1 MKQRLNILDLKSVV
15 SELQELLEF
24 RLQNIYDISERI
36 FQFKFSSSGRK
47 EYLLVE
53 CGSRIHLTRY
63 VRETAALPSQFC
75 AKLRKHLK
83 NRQLVSLKHIC
94 NDRIVYLG
102 FGRSNETKELF
113 KAQYYLIFEFYAS
126 GNIILADENMKI
138 LFLYRMVVFGD
149 KRKQFSVGE
158 IYHVSSSIS
167 QDEAEMTKDSLL
179 SLIHTLKDKYIT
191 FSDDVS
197 SKNIFSLSV
206 CKKALKKGKTLKD
219 FPLKK
224 FISWELSGYGNSL
237 IEHIIRDAN
246 IDPDMKLDEF
256 YSNLES
262 INMDDLLLS
271 FKKADDIIRKCREN
285 PVTGYIVEKKEP
297 IKVKSENLNNIQAE
311 STLDYIRI
319 YLDFN
324 PFIPKQFSDN
334 PDYSIIAYDNYNSC
348 IDMFFSSLES
358 QKFDMKLKHQE
369 DLAYR
374 RLQATKEELQKK
386 IDDLKKIQN
395 ISIQKAVAIEEN
407 LEIVDETIKAVN
419 DCLLQSMDWND
430 IAKLIEN
437 EKEYGNPAAKI
448 ISLPLKL
455 KLNTIT
461 IKLSSV
467 RSDDAFEQGQDSNL
481 FHIQKDRT
489 ETLDIDIKLSMNA
502 WANARDYY
510 DKKKLASIKEKKT
523 VAASFKAL
531 KNAERKIKFDL
542 KKSAGQEKKKIV
554 PMRTLRWFEK
564 FLWFI
569 SSDGYL
575 VLGGR
580 DSLQDKILIKDHFF
594 ENDIYVHADLKDAS
608 VVIIK
613 NMHDS
618 LFVPPSTLSQAGAF
632 SISKSNAW
640 TSKIVTSAWWVR
652 YDQVI
657 KHEDVE
663 EQSLIEVFTIQGKKN
678 FLPPS
683 QLILG
688 YGILWVVD
696 EDSKVRRLKNKLSE
710 NNQNNSLINITL
722 NQEATFVTEKIID
735 LSLNHEEK
743 KVDITDTLDK
753 SFIDN
758 FEESSN
764 QNNPLIYLK
773 DTLIEKPLEEIE
785 NESKYNLE
793 EYHEPLSLESKKI
806 ISDICTIYQK
816 IEKKRMSFKERRDIK
831 NMQMKTRKTKENPE
845 KTKENPEK
853 TKENPGKTKV
863 NSGNTKDQNSES
875 LNIKVGTEI
884 SNSKPLDTNKTKENG
899 NLLSTNVRGKKGK
912 IKKIMLKYADQDEN
926 DRILRMKLLGSNIS
940 SEKKDLKEN
949 KKSIVNKKHKAN
961 KDIKNTGGNNNY
973 NNKKEIFQNNSEKK
987 NNHLLVKENIKVP
1000 NNKEKNYEI
1009 NLDAFVPFPLS
1020 DDVLVEAIPICAP
1033 YSSMAKY
1040 KYKIKLQ
1047 PGSTKKGKA
1056 IRSIIA
1062 YWNALPIDLLC
1073 EDDEKV
1079 FPREREL
1086 IQSLKDSELLSPV
1099 YIPTLKTM
1107 MGKSKNDIFSKTNR
1121 RKHF

>member
-24 RLQNIYDISERI
+24 RVQNIYDVSERT
-36 FQFKFSSSGRK
+36 FQFKFSLSGRK

-63 VRETAALPSQFC
+63 ARETATLPSQFC

-83 NRQLVSLKHIC
+83 NRRLMSLKHIC

-102 FGRSNETKELF
+102 FGRSNEATELF

-138 LFLYRMVVFGD
+138 LFLYRMVIFGD

-158 IYHVSSSIS
+158 IYPLSFNIS
-167 QDEAEMTKDSLL
+167 QDETEMTKDNLL
-179 SLIHTLKDKYIT
+179 SLIETLKNKYIT
-191 FSDDVS
+191 LSDDVS
-197 SKNIFSLSV
+197 SKNISSLSV

-224 FISWELSGYGNSL
+224 LISWELSSYGNSL

-246 IDPDMKLDEF
+246 IDPDMKIDDF

-262 INMDDLLLS
+262 INMDDLLSS
-271 FKKADDIIRKCREN
+271 FKRADDIIRKCKEG
-285 PVTGYIVEKKEP
+285 PIVGYIVKKKEP
-297 IKVKSENLNNIQAE
+297 IKVRSENFSNIQAE
-311 STLDYIRI
+311 STSNYIEI
-319 YLDFN
+319 YVDFN
-324 PFIPKQFSDN
+324 PFIPKHFSDN
-334 PDYSIIAYDNYNSC
+334 SDYSIVAYDNYNSC

-369 DLAYR
+369 DLAYK
-374 RLQATKEELQKK
+374 RLQATKDELQKK

-395 ISIQKAVAIEEN
+395 ISIQKAIAIEEN

-467 RSDDAFEQGQDSNL
+467 CSDNIFEQRQDSNS
-481 FHIQKDRT
+481 FHIQKDRIK
-489 ETLDIDIKLSMNA
+489 TLDIDIKLSMNA

-510 DKKKLASIKEKKT
+510 DKKKIASIKEKKT
-523 VAASFKAL
+523 IAASSKAL

-542 KKSAGQEKKKIV
+542 KKSTGQEKKKIV

-575 VLGGR
+575 ILGGR
-580 DSLQDKILIKDHFF
+580 DSLQDKILIKDHFLK
-594 ENDIYVHADLKDAS
+594 NDIFVHADLEDAS

-618 LFVPPSTLSQAGAF
+618 LFVPPNTLSQAGAF

-640 TSKIVTSAWWVR
+640 TSKIITSAWWVR

-657 KHEDVE
+657 KHEDVDE
-663 EQSLIEVFTIQGKKN
+663 RSLVELFTIQGKKN

-696 EDSKVRRLKNKLSE
+696 EDSKMRRLKNKLSE
-710 NNQNNSLINITL
+710 DNQNDLLTDTL
-722 NQEATFVTEKIID
+722 LDQEVAFVTEKIID
-735 LSLNHEEK
+735 LSLNHEEE
-743 KVDITDTLDK
+743 KVDITDTMDM

-758 FEESSN
+758 CEESNN
-764 QNNPLIYLK
+764 QKNPLIHLK
-773 DTLIEKPLEEIE
+773 DTLIENPLEKIE

-793 EYHEPLSLESKKI
+793 EYHEPPSLESNKI
-806 ISDICTIYQK
+806 ISDICTVYQK
-816 IEKKRMSFKERRDIK
+816 IEKKRISLKERREIK
-831 NMQMKTRKTKENPE
+831 NMQMKTRETKDNPE
-845 KTKENPEK
+845 KTKENLEKAKENLEK
-853 TKENPGKTKV
+853 TK
-863 NSGNTKDQNSES
+863 NSNSES
-875 LNIKVGTEI
+875 LNIKVDSEI
-884 SNSKPLDTNKTKENG
+884 PNSKPLNTNKTKVNG

-912 IKKIMLKYADQDEN
+912 IKKMMLKYADQDEN
-926 DRILRMKLLGSNIS
+926 DRILRMKLLGSNIN

-949 KKSIVNKKHKAN
+949 KKSMTNKKHKAN
-961 KDIKNTGGNNNY
+961 KDIKNTGNNNH
-973 NNKKEIFQNNSEKK
+973 NNNNKEIFQNNSEKK
-987 NNHLLVKENIKVP
+987 NNHLLKKEDKVSD
-1000 NNKEKNYEI
+1000 NKEKNYEI

-1020 DDVLVEAIPICAP
+1020 DDVLLEAIPICAP

-1056 IRSIIA
+1056 IRSIIS
-1062 YWNALPIDLLC
+1062 YWNTFPVDSLC
-1073 EDDEKV
+1073 ENNEKA
-1079 FPREREL
+1079 FPREKEL

-1099 YIPTLKTM
+1099 YISTLKTM
-1107 MGKSKNDIFSKTNR
+1107 MGKSKNNTFSKTNR
-1121 RKHF
+1121 RKHS